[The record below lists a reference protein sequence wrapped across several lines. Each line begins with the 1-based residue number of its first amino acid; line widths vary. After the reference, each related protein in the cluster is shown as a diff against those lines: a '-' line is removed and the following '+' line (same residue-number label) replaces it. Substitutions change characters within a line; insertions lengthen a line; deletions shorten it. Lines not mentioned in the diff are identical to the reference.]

1 MVEIPPHPS
10 NTCPSGISAALA
22 AASRAQESVSHA
34 TKVASHIPTISS
46 GSKSTSLSKPANL
59 KLKVAV
65 RQVPKP
71 PPWPQMPAYSGE
83 ETQAKKVG
91 ILQQRA
97 DQFAEWT
104 ENVDTWRDSVDDWRT
119 ELKEFVDKMEKW
131 MKKVNK
137 WTKMVAVVKPYENS
151 LA

>member
-1 MVEIPPHPS
+1 VVEIPPRPS
-10 NTCPSGISAALA
+10 NTRPSGVSAALA
-22 AASRAQESVSHA
+22 AASRAQESVSRA
-34 TKVASHIPTISS
+34 AEVASRIPTISS
-46 GSKSTSLSKPANL
+46 GSKSTSLSKPADL

-65 RQVPKP
+65 HRVPKP
-71 PPWPQMPAYSGE
+71 PPWPQTPAYSGE
-83 ETQAKKVG
+83 ETQAEKVG

-131 MKKVNK
+131 MKKVDK
-137 WTKMVAVVKPYENS
+137 WTEMQDARMEKDS
-151 LA
+151 